1 MAKIEH
7 VKIVEYSFEV
17 NNLGADSKLNR
28 IYEKGAR
35 SEISNF
41 IIVITDSDGVIGEFA
56 PGLGGKLSHLGQV
69 LQVAPLIVGLNSD
82 EREYIFNTLK
92 KVLRHFGG
100 VGGSHIDCALW
111 DLCGK
116 KLGVSVSSLLG
127 GYRRRLPGYASAIHA
142 DHNGGLHCKEAFVDF
157 VEHCYD
163 LGWRAFKI
171 HGWPDGKVEREVEN
185 VLFLAKHF
193 GDRMTFMIDLGSEL
207 LTFADSLKVGRA
219 CDEAGFFWLEDPLR
233 DTGMSQHAQRKLRQ
247 MIRTPIMGL
256 EHVRTLEAKADWIAN
271 EATDFVRAD
280 PEYDGG
286 VTGTMKTAHL
296 AEAFGLD
303 LEIHSAG
310 PAHRAC
316 MSAIRNSN
324 YYELALVG
332 TDIPTILPPIYAD
345 GYSDAIDSVG
355 KDGCVEV
362 PDGPGLGVVLDWE
375 YINSRKTGQHSYSV

>member
-1 MAKIEH
+1 MAMIER
-7 VKIVEYSFEV
+7 VEIVEYTFEIE
-17 NNLGADSKLNR
+17 NLGVDSKFNR
-28 IYEKGAR
+28 VYEKGAR

-41 IIVITDSDGVIGEFA
+41 VVVIRSSDGTVGEFA

-69 LQVAPLIVGLNSD
+69 LQVAPLIVGQPVD
-82 EREYIFNTLK
+82 ERERIYNDLK

-111 DLCGK
+111 DLHGK
-116 KLGVSVSSLLG
+116 RLGASVSSLLG
-127 GYRRRLPGYASAIHA
+127 GYRKRLPAYASAIHA
-142 DHNGGLHCKEAFVDF
+142 DDSGGLHCKEAFVDF
-157 VEHCYD
+157 VEYCYD
-163 LGWRAFKI
+163 LGWCAFKI
-171 HGWPDGKVEREVEN
+171 HSWTDGDVERETEN
-185 VLFLAKHF
+185 ILHLARHF
-193 GDRMTFMIDLGSEL
+193 GDRMTFMLDPGCEF
-207 LTFADSLKVGRA
+207 LTFADALRVGRA

-233 DTGMSQHAQRKLRQ
+233 DIGMSQHAQRKLRQ
-247 MIRTPIMGL
+247 MIRTPIMAL
-256 EHVRTLEAKADWIAN
+256 EQVRSLEAKADWIAA

-303 LEIHSAG
+303 VEIHSAG

-332 TDIPTILPPIYAD
+332 PDIPTILPPIYAD
-345 GYSDAIDSVG
+345 AYSDAIDSG
-355 KDGCVEV
+355 GEDGCVDV
-362 PDGPGLGVVLDWE
+362 PVGPGLGVTLDWE
-375 YINSRKTGQHSYSV
+375 FIESRKFRPHSFSS